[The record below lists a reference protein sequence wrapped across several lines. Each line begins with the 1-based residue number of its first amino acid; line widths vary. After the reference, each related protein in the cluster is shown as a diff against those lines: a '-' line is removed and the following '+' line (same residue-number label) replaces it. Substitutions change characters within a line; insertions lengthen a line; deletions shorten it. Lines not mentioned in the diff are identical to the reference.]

1 MFQEKIFKN
10 LQKKRLWEYF
20 PPILKKRKKKVTY
33 LLFKA
38 SFIASHN
45 NEYLLF
51 KASFIASHNN
61 EYLLG
66 LQK

>member
-1 MFQEKIFKN
+1 MGI
-10 LQKKRLWEYF
+10 F
-20 PPILKKRKKKVTY
+20 PPNSKKRKKKVTYLLFKASFIGSHNNEY